1 MQRQLRGRMVPH
13 APAERGYAGRGRSA
27 DRGAPVGEI
36 VVEIELENAGDFDRF
51 EAGELRDADVRR
63 VAIPAVADTGAMMLA
78 LPEDVVDRLG
88 IRRRGS
94 IDATYADGRRD
105 ELPVAGALIVRIGN
119 RSAVADCIVLPQG
132 SEARIGQIVTRQLD
146 LIPDYANQ
154 TLSPR
159 PESPDRPMVRL

>member
-1 MQRQLRGRMVPH
+1 MQRRLRGRIVSH
-13 APAERGYAGRGRSA
+13 APAERGYAGQGRSV
-27 DRGAPVGEI
+27 DRSGPVSEI
-36 VVEIELENAGDFDRF
+36 VVEVELENAGDRGL
-51 EAGELRDADVRR
+51 ARRGYLREADVRR

-88 IRRRGS
+88 VRRRGS
-94 IDATYADGRRD
+94 IDTTYADGRRD

-146 LIPDYANQ
+146 LVPDYANQ
-154 TLSPR
+154 TLGPR
-159 PESPDRPMVRL
+159 PESPDRPMTRL

>member
-1 MQRQLRGRMVPH
+1 M
-13 APAERGYAGRGRSA
+13 
-27 DRGAPVGEI
+27 GEI
-36 VVEIELENAGDFDRF
+36 VVEIELENSGDLDRV

-105 ELPVAGALIVRIGN
+105 ELPVAGALIVWIGD
-119 RSAVADCIVLPQG
+119 RSMAADCVVLPRG
-132 SEARIGQIVTRQLD
+132 ADALIGQLVLEGLD
-146 LIPDYANQ
+146 LIADPLNR
-154 TLSPR
+154 TLHPR
-159 PESPDRPMVRL
+159 PEALDRPMLRL

>member
-1 MQRQLRGRMVPH
+1 M
-13 APAERGYAGRGRSA
+13 
-27 DRGAPVGEI
+27 GEI

-105 ELPVAGALIVRIGN
+105 ELPVAGALIVWIGD
-119 RSAVADCIVLPQG
+119 RSMAADCVVLPRG
-132 SEARIGQIVTRQLD
+132 ADALIGQLVLEGLD
-146 LIPDYANQ
+146 LIADPLNR
-154 TLSPR
+154 TLHPR
-159 PESPDRPMVRL
+159 PEALDRPMLRL

>member
-1 MQRQLRGRMVPH
+1 M
-13 APAERGYAGRGRSA
+13 

-36 VVEIELENAGDFDRF
+36 VVEIELENSGDLDRV
-51 EAGELRDADVRR
+51 EAGELREADVRR

-105 ELPVAGALIVRIGN
+105 ELPVAGALIVWIGD
-119 RSAVADCIVLPQG
+119 RSMAADCVVLPRG
-132 SEARIGQIVTRQLD
+132 ADALIGQLVLEGLD
-146 LIPDYANQ
+146 LIADPLNR
-154 TLSPR
+154 TLHPR
-159 PESPDRPMVRL
+159 PEALDRPMLRL